1 MNILI
6 CEVEDILMTAIHFR
20 LQKNGFNMISVK
32 DGEEAIAE
40 LDKGH
45 PELAIIGTDTT
56 KVSAMEIIN
65 YARKVMKSDLPIIV
79 VADLEEAD
87 TVLEL
92 TKAGANDFTLRP
104 FKPKE
109 LIMRIK
115 KLLQQVETT

>member
-40 LDKGH
+40 LEKGN
-45 PELAIIGTDTT
+45 PELAIIGTNTT
-56 KVSAMEIIN
+56 KISASEIVK

-79 VADLEEAD
+79 VADLDEEEA
-87 TVLEL
+87 VLEL
-92 TKAGANDFTLRP
+92 IKAGANDFTLRP

-109 LIMRIK
+109 LVMRIK
-115 KLLQQVETT
+115 KLLRQVEAS

>member
-20 LQKNGFNMISVK
+20 LQKNGFDMISVK
-32 DGEEAIAE
+32 DGKEAMAE
-40 LDKGH
+40 LEKGH
-45 PELAIIGTDTT
+45 PELAIIGTNTT
-56 KVSAMEIIN
+56 KVSATEIIN
-65 YARKVMKSDLPIIV
+65 YVRKVMKSDLPIIV

-87 TVLEL
+87 AVLEL
-92 TKAGANDFTLRP
+92 TKVGANDFTLRP